1 MKSENSHIY
10 TCMESN
16 GQKEEREFILSL
28 KAGDM
33 DAYRILFSRYY
44 PKFLHFATALT
55 GRRDAAEDIMQDV
68 FVKIWKNRGRLDENG
83 SIHSYIYVLTKREI
97 LNYLRSRHISDPMP
111 DDDGILSEDS
121 VNNTV
126 SAREMAA
133 VVEGIVSE
141 MPQPKRRIF
150 IMNRFNGLSTKDIA
164 RIMSLS
170 VRAVNYHIE
179 TALAFLKERLAGLK

>member
-1 MKSENSHIY
+1 
-10 TCMESN
+10 
-16 GQKEEREFILSL
+16 
-28 KAGDM
+28 
-33 DAYRILFSRYY
+33 
-44 PKFLHFATALT
+44 
-55 GRRDAAEDIMQDV
+55 
-68 FVKIWKNRGRLDENG
+68 
-83 SIHSYIYVLTKREI
+83 
-97 LNYLRSRHISDPMP
+97 MP

-133 VVEGIVSE
+133 VGEGIVSE